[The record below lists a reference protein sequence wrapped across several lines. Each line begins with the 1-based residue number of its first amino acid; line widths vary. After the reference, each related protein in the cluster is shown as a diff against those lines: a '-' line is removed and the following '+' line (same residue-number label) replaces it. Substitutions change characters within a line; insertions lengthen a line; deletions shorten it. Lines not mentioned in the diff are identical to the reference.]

1 MSNSKVAE
9 RYARSIMGLA
19 KEHATGQNI
28 VEDMKYIAE
37 CVKNKD
43 LVLMLNSPIVHASKK
58 KQIFKALFGGKIN
71 PLTMKFLELMTDKGR
86 EKTLGEIANA
96 VLDINRKDHGIIQVK
111 VTTAEATTPDIN
123 AQISKKLG
131 ELLPGKTIEIS
142 SIINPAII
150 GGFILEY
157 NQQEYNASIAYTL
170 DKMRKTFKA

>member
-1 MSNSKVAE
+1 MSIAKITVSSK
-9 RYARSIMGLA
+9 L
-19 KEHATGQNI
+19 
-28 VEDMKYIAE
+28 
-37 CVKNKD
+37 
-43 LVLMLNSPIVHASKK
+43 
-58 KQIFKALFGGKIN
+58 
-71 PLTMKFLELMTDKGR
+71 
-86 EKTLGEIANA
+86 
-96 VLDINRKDHGIIQVK
+96 K